1 MLLLIAI
8 IVSVILVIGYTF
20 QANPKIPLSVQNQS
34 LFVIS
39 LVAVFWKLYGARLG
53 ITLEP
58 FTEPSASAP
67 TQGSLKDTLATMEP
81 VSIQENINA
90 ISKNLIHYYT
100 AFNIES
106 YKKGNLYWK
115 CLVNPTTVLQ
125 LSDVPTFTPA
135 SGISLGPIRIQGPL
149 SHTMGIVYNN
159 PFTITLAFRH
169 GNIRSAVEKTNMEIL
184 KFYANSP
191 NNNALRLYIDGSSI
205 KVQNNIQFGKLM
217 FQLADYEPV
226 PCKLAP
232 ADEYISMAENTLCIL
247 SLIRSEDA
255 LRILYATEKD
265 QVMKEVAKLNVAA
278 SDITF
283 SNKEMYFN
291 RSRNW
296 NASVYTF
303 ALHNVALSDID
314 VSVLFEHIKSLHA
327 KFNDPHYRPMV
338 AKYNRTLSKLAS
350 YVNCPFDDDV
360 CRKCKGVT
368 EWNDVTQLLN
378 APKECGTAINDFC
391 KKNPT
396 HPMCQCWNASS
407 TLYSSK
413 GCKMLRDI
421 MGSDKQ
427 TFSYLTPE
435 DIEYLKVKYGL
446 TDAKACAKAKQKL
459 RTILLDTDANNNYTF
474 DKVRIKYG
482 DSLETVT
489 STSKSS
495 VSVPAPTQTPTPTP
509 TVTRPEK
516 SQTSNWLLKLF
527 GY

>member
-8 IVSVILVIGYTF
+8 IVSVILVIGYIF
-20 QANPKIPLSVQNQS
+20 QANPKIPISVQNQS

-53 ITLEP
+53 ALES
-58 FTEPSASAP
+58 FAEPSASAAP
-67 TQGSLKDTLATMEP
+67 QGTLKEALATMEP
-81 VSIQENINA
+81 ISIQENINV

-115 CLVNPTTVLQ
+115 CLVNPASLLQ
-125 LSDVPTFTPA
+125 FSDVPTFTPA

-159 PFTITLAFRH
+159 PFTMTLAFRH
-169 GNIRSAVEKTNMEIL
+169 GNIRSAIEKTNMEIL
-184 KFYANSP
+184 KLYANSP
-191 NNNALRLYIDGSSI
+191 NNNALKLYIDGNSI
-205 KVQNNIQFGKLM
+205 KIVNNIQFGKLM

-226 PCKLAP
+226 PCKISP

-247 SLIRSEDA
+247 SLVRSEDS

-296 NASVYTF
+296 NASLYTF
-303 ALHNVALSDID
+303 ALHNVALGDVD

-338 AKYNRTLSKLAS
+338 AKYNRTLSKLSS
-350 YVNCPFDDDV
+350 YVNCPFDEDV
-360 CRKCKGVT
+360 CRKCKGVS

-378 APKECGTAINDFC
+378 APKECGIAINDFC
-391 KKNPT
+391 KKNTT

-459 RTILLDTDANNNYTF
+459 RTILLDTDANNKYTF

-482 DSLETVT
+482 DPLETVT
-489 STSKSS
+489 STSTSTSKSLA
-495 VSVPAPTQTPTPTP
+495 PAPVPTSTA
-509 TVTRPEK
+509 TLPEQSK
-516 SQTSNWLLKLF
+516 ASNWLLKLF